1 MKLYNFQDFCSLNE
15 GEMIQEG
22 LLDGIAKKVGIEIS
36 PNMQSLFSQAQN
48 AVSETWKK
56 AYAKTTDPEKRAR
69 IFSEMAKKD
78 PALTKAGDAYVS
90 TLEKLLADAKKD
102 KYSFLKGGTR
112 KSLNNLYLLGATV
125 SQAKASATKTGSAK
139 PAAKPAAAK
148 PAAAKPAATAA
159 KPAATAAKPAAAK
172 PAAPAAPAAKP
183 AAPAAPSKTA

>member
-139 PAAKPAAAK
+139 PAATAAKPAAAK

-159 KPAATAAKPAAAK
+159 KPAATAAKPAA
-172 PAAPAAPAAKP
+172 PAAKP